1 MATQAFF
8 SAYAVVARERHA
20 RRIEF
25 KRARQVL
32 SIVAIVGLVSLLYL
46 TQTSQIAA
54 TGYHI
59 RELEEQKEKLVRENQ
74 DLRYRIGKL
83 DSLKRIEER
92 AAQLGFKPVAKG
104 DYLPVAANW
113 HQVGAGPPGSRLQ
126 LSAGVPVPRPSTAA
140 SGGPLAR
147 PEPAEPSGI
156 ARLWDG
162 FLGALANFGKKQDP
176 PITMG
181 R

>member
-1 MATQAFF
+1 LATQAFF
-8 SAYAVVARERHA
+8 SAYAVVARERRT

-46 TQTSQIAA
+46 TQTSQIAT

-59 RELEEQKEKLVRENQ
+59 RELERQKEKLLRENQ
-74 DLRYRIGKL
+74 ELRYRIGKL

-92 AAQLGFKPVAKG
+92 AVQLGFKPVAKG
-104 DYLPVAANW
+104 DYLPVAAD
-113 HQVGAGPPGSRLQ
+113 LQ
-126 LSAGVPVPRPSTAA
+126 LSAGASVPRASPAA

-147 PEPAEPSGI
+147 LEPAEPPGI
-156 ARLWDG
+156 ARLWDR
-162 FLGALANFGKKQDP
+162 FLGALANFGKKQDL

>member
-1 MATQAFF
+1 MTATVQGRTLLATQAFF
-8 SAYAVVARERHA
+8 SAYAVVARERRT

-59 RELEEQKEKLVRENQ
+59 RELERQKEKLVRENQ
-74 DLRYRIGKL
+74 ELRYRIGKL

-92 AAQLGFKPVAKG
+92 AVQLGFKPVARG
-104 DYLPVAANW
+104 DYLSVAAD
-113 HQVGAGPPGSRLQ
+113 LQ
-126 LSAGVPVPRPSTAA
+126 LSASAPVLRPSSAA
-140 SGGPLAR
+140 SGGPLAHL
-147 PEPAEPSGI
+147 EPAEPSGI
-156 ARLWDG
+156 ARLWDR
-162 FLGALANFGKKQDP
+162 FLGALANFGKKQDL